1 MPNEAVNLIYKN
13 KIIAYNDKNKSS
25 VMEKLNKKEQD
36 LKATESFNKL
46 TNKILLLFS
55 VSGSVCQCGSDKL
68 HIDIKNKRIECSGC
82 KSGKWLTE
90 H

>member
-1 MPNEAVNLIYKN
+1 MISTNVIRAIAVFNTFI
-13 KIIAYNDKNKSS
+13 

-36 LKATESFNKL
+36 LKVTESFNKL
-46 TNKILLLFS
+46 TNKILLLFN
-55 VSGSVCQCGSDKL
+55 VSGSVCPCGSHKL
-68 HIDIKNKRIECSGC
+68 HIDIKNQRIECSGC